1 MHLLPTSAFLRVI
14 HLDMS
19 GVIAVGHNGMNA
31 FPFLFKPSLKA
42 VHEQQED
49 ETTDLKNF
57 GHFHRDE
64 SPRLGPSD
72 IRHYELHKGSVF
84 TEHRYVYRVGFVSH
98 PPTSHLIHP
107 LLSFLGPICLSHQIN
122 CQQFQYLLHVLQI
135 PNGQHRKV
143 TRTLT

>member
-1 MHLLPTSAFLRVI
+1 
-14 HLDMS
+14 MS

-84 TEHRYVYRVGFVSH
+84 TEHRYVYHFSFDTPTVVILRPHLSVTPDKLPAVSIS
-98 PPTSHLIHP
+98 TACVADTKRS
-107 LLSFLGPICLSHQIN
+107 
-122 CQQFQYLLHVLQI
+122 
-135 PNGQHRKV
+135 
-143 TRTLT
+143 T